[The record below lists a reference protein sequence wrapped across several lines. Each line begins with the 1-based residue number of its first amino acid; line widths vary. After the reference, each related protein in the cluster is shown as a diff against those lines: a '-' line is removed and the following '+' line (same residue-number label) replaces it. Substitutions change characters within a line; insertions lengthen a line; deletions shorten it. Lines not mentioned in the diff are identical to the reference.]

1 MAANNGNFQND
12 AEEYE
17 WVLNNSLLWDA
28 VFNHFGYDINLQYG
42 TYRQVDPWMRTIILT
57 WVRRQDFY
65 WDELYGYDEEDT
77 EEDEEDQQ
85 DAQQNVVEQQNE
97 GDAQQN
103 VVEQQNEGD
112 AQQNVVEQQNE
123 EHQQQ
128 NVVEHQNVVVDQ
140 NQGGQQDEFADPY
153 NLEKR
158 ITELEI
164 TFRYLKRL
172 KWLKSREAESSGSN

>member
-1 MAANNGNFQND
+1 MSTNGNFQND

-65 WDELYGYDEEDT
+65 WDELYGEDEED

-97 GDAQQN
+97 Q
-103 VVEQQNEGD
+103 D

-123 EHQQQ
+123 EGQQQ
-128 NVVEHQNVVVDQ
+128 NVVEHQNVVVHQ
-140 NQGGQQDEFADPY
+140 NQGGQQDVFADPL
-153 NLEKR
+153 NLRNR
-158 ITELEI
+158 ITDLEI
-164 TFRYLKRL
+164 KFRYLQERNRM
-172 KWLKSREAESSGSN
+172 KSREESSGSNKLV

>member
-42 TYRQVDPWMRTIILT
+42 TYRQVDPWMRSIILR

-65 WDELYGYDEEDT
+65 WDELFGYDEEDI

-97 GDAQQN
+97 EDAQQN
-103 VVEQQNEGD
+103 VVD
-112 AQQNVVEQQNE
+112 QQNE
-123 EHQQQ
+123 ERQQP
-128 NVVEHQNVVVDQ
+128 NVVEHQNVVVHQ
-140 NQGGQQDEFADPY
+140 NQGVNKMGLQTR
-153 NLEKR
+153 LIC
-158 ITELEI
+158 ITGLPI
-164 TFRYLKRL
+164 LKL
-172 KWLKSREAESSGSN
+172 LFDISKKGIG